1 MNSIGQIIKG
11 LRKKNGLTQSKLA
24 EIIHVSD
31 KTISKWELGLSVP
44 ESDILVKLSEYFN
57 VSVEDLIKGNK
68 KILITKD
75 IKKKRIMVGILI
87 CLIFILSIL
96 LFNSYYKRKSDV
108 YVLSGNDNYSLNG
121 LIYNTSKKQVIEL
134 NNLSTKLDFGND
146 LTQEIAII
154 LKSNNTIINSL
165 EFDNETPLSPV
176 NDYLLKFDLSLSG
189 KADYYLLPSQINDLS
204 LVIEYI
210 KNGTLQIKE
219 FAINANKL

>member
-1 MNSIGQIIKG
+1 MNNIGQIIKG
-11 LRKKNGLTQSKLA
+11 LRKRNGLTQSKLA

-146 LTQEIAII
+146 LTQEITII

-189 KADYYLLPSQINDLS
+189 KADYYLLTSQINDLS

>member
-1 MNSIGQIIKG
+1 MNSIGQIIKE
-11 LRKKNGLTQSKLA
+11 LRKRNGLTQSKLA

-146 LTQEIAII
+146 LTQEITII

>member
-1 MNSIGQIIKG
+1 MNSIGQIIKE
-11 LRKKNGLTQSKLA
+11 LRKRNGLTQSKLA

-31 KTISKWELGLSVP
+31 KTISKWKLGLSVP

-96 LFNSYYKRKSDV
+96 LFNSYYKRKSDI

-146 LTQEIAII
+146 LTQEITII

>member
-11 LRKKNGLTQSKLA
+11 LRKRNGLTQSKLA

-146 LTQEIAII
+146 LTQEITII

>member
-1 MNSIGQIIKG
+1 MNNIGQIIKG
-11 LRKKNGLTQSKLA
+11 LRKRNGLTQSKLA

-96 LFNSYYKRKSDV
+96 LFNSYYKRKSDI

-146 LTQEIAII
+146 LTQEITII

>member
-11 LRKKNGLTQSKLA
+11 LRKRNGLTQSKLA

-154 LKSNNTIINSL
+154 LKSNNTIVNSL

>member
-11 LRKKNGLTQSKLA
+11 LRKRNGLTQSKLA

-96 LFNSYYKRKSDV
+96 LFNSYYKRKSDI

-146 LTQEIAII
+146 LTQEITII

-189 KADYYLLPSQINDLS
+189 KTDYYLLPSQINDLS

>member
-11 LRKKNGLTQSKLA
+11 LRKRNGLTQSKLA

-108 YVLSGNDNYSLNG
+108 YVLSGNDNYSLNR

>member
-1 MNSIGQIIKG
+1 MNNIGQIIKG
-11 LRKKNGLTQSKLA
+11 LRKRNGLTQSKLA

>member
-1 MNSIGQIIKG
+1 MNNIGQIIKG
-11 LRKKNGLTQSKLA
+11 LRKRNGLTQSKLA

-31 KTISKWELGLSVP
+31 KTISKWELGLSIP

-57 VSVEDLIKGNK
+57 VSVEDLIKENK

-146 LTQEIAII
+146 LTQEITII

-189 KADYYLLPSQINDLS
+189 KADYYLLTSQINDLS

>member
-11 LRKKNGLTQSKLA
+11 LRKRNGLTQSKLA

-68 KILITKD
+68 KILITKN

-96 LFNSYYKRKSDV
+96 LFNSYYKRKSDI

-146 LTQEIAII
+146 LTQEITII

>member
-11 LRKKNGLTQSKLA
+11 LRKRNGLTQSKLA

-96 LFNSYYKRKSDV
+96 LFNSYYKRKSDI

-146 LTQEIAII
+146 LTQEITII

-210 KNGTLQIKE
+210 KMVL
-219 FAINANKL
+219 FKLKNLR

>member
-1 MNSIGQIIKG
+1 MNNIGQIIKG
-11 LRKKNGLTQSKLA
+11 LRKRNGLTQSKLA

-31 KTISKWELGLSVP
+31 KTISKWELGLSIP

-146 LTQEIAII
+146 LTQEITII

-189 KADYYLLPSQINDLS
+189 KADYYLLTSQINDLS

>member
-11 LRKKNGLTQSKLA
+11 LRKRNGLTQSKLA

-57 VSVEDLIKGNK
+57 VSVEDLIKRNK

-96 LFNSYYKRKSDV
+96 LFNSYYKRKSDI

-146 LTQEIAII
+146 LTQEITII

>member
-1 MNSIGQIIKG
+1 MNNIGQIIKG
-11 LRKKNGLTQSKLA
+11 LRKRNGLTQSKLA

-96 LFNSYYKRKSDV
+96 LFNSYYKRKSDI

-146 LTQEIAII
+146 LTQEITII

-189 KADYYLLPSQINDLS
+189 KADYYLLTSQINDLS

>member
-11 LRKKNGLTQSKLA
+11 LRKRNGLTQSKLA

-31 KTISKWELGLSVP
+31 KTISKWELGLPVP

>member
-1 MNSIGQIIKG
+1 MNNIGQIIKG
-11 LRKKNGLTQSKLA
+11 LRKRNGLTQSKLA

-31 KTISKWELGLSVP
+31 KTISKWELGLSIP

-146 LTQEIAII
+146 LTQEITII

-176 NDYLLKFDLSLSG
+176 NDYLLKSDLSLSG
-189 KADYYLLPSQINDLS
+189 KADYYLLTSQINDLS

>member
-1 MNSIGQIIKG
+1 MNSIGQIIKE
-11 LRKKNGLTQSKLA
+11 LRKRNGLTQSKLA

>member
-1 MNSIGQIIKG
+1 MNNIGQIIKE
-11 LRKKNGLTQSKLA
+11 LRKRNGLTQSKLA

-31 KTISKWELGLSVP
+31 KTVSKWELGLSVP
-44 ESDILVKLSEYFN
+44 ESDILMKLSEYFN

-68 KILITKD
+68 KILITND
-75 IKKKRIMVGILI
+75 IKKKRIIVGILI

-96 LFNSYYKRKSDV
+96 LFNSYYKRKNDV
-108 YVLSGNDNYSLNG
+108 YVLSGNDDYSLSG

-134 NNLSTKLDFGND
+134 NGLSTKLDFGND
-146 LTQEIAII
+146 LTQEITII

-165 EFDNETPLSPV
+165 EFDNETPLSTV
-176 NDYLLKFDLSLSG
+176 NDYLSKFDLSLSG
-189 KADYYLLPSQINDLS
+189 KTDYYLLTSQINDLS

-219 FAINANKL
+219 FTINANKL

>member
-1 MNSIGQIIKG
+1 MNNIGQIIKG
-11 LRKKNGLTQSKLA
+11 LRKRNGLTQSKLA

-146 LTQEIAII
+146 LTQEITII

-165 EFDNETPLSPV
+165 EFDKETPLSPV

-189 KADYYLLPSQINDLS
+189 KADYYLLTSQINDLS

>member
-11 LRKKNGLTQSKLA
+11 LRKRNGLTQSKLA

-96 LFNSYYKRKSDV
+96 LFNSYYKRKSDI

-146 LTQEIAII
+146 LTQEITII

-176 NDYLLKFDLSLSG
+176 NDYLLKLDLSLSG

>member
-1 MNSIGQIIKG
+1 MNSIGQIIKE
-11 LRKKNGLTQSKLA
+11 LRKRNGLTQSKFA

-96 LFNSYYKRKSDV
+96 LFNSYYKRKSDI

-146 LTQEIAII
+146 LTQEITII

>member
-1 MNSIGQIIKG
+1 MSAFSDTLSQFIDDKKIKVYSMAKYCDTDRSTMYKFISGKRNPPSDEIIKKMAQFMH
-11 LRKKNGLTQSKLA
+11 LSPMEWQKL
-24 EIIHVSD
+24 
-31 KTISKWELGLSVP
+31 K
-44 ESDILVKLSEYFN
+44 ESWDVA
-57 VSVEDLIKGNK
+57 
-68 KILITKD
+68 
-75 IKKKRIMVGILI
+75 RIGADA
-87 CLIFILSIL
+87 
-96 LFNSYYKRKSDV
+96 YYKRKSDV

-146 LTQEIAII
+146 LTQEITII

>member
-1 MNSIGQIIKG
+1 MNNIGQIIKG
-11 LRKKNGLTQSKLA
+11 LRKRNGLTQSKLA

-68 KILITKD
+68 KILINKD
-75 IKKKRIMVGILI
+75 IKKKRIMAGILI

-146 LTQEIAII
+146 LTQEITII

-189 KADYYLLPSQINDLS
+189 KADYYLLTSQINDLS

>member
-1 MNSIGQIIKG
+1 MNSIGQIIKE
-11 LRKKNGLTQSKLA
+11 LRKRNGLTQSKLA

-96 LFNSYYKRKSDV
+96 LFNSYYKRKSDI

-121 LIYNTSKKQVIEL
+121 LIYNTSKNQVIEL

-146 LTQEIAII
+146 LTQEITII

>member
-1 MNSIGQIIKG
+1 MNNIGQIIKG
-11 LRKKNGLTQSKLA
+11 LRKRNGLTQSKLA

-96 LFNSYYKRKSDV
+96 LFNSYYKRKSDI

-121 LIYNTSKKQVIEL
+121 LIYNTSKKLVVEL

-146 LTQEIAII
+146 LTQEITII

-189 KADYYLLPSQINDLS
+189 KADYYLLTSQINDLS

>member
-11 LRKKNGLTQSKLA
+11 LRKRNGLTQSKLA

-44 ESDILVKLSEYFN
+44 ESDILVKLSVYFN

-96 LFNSYYKRKSDV
+96 LFNSYYKRKSDI

-146 LTQEIAII
+146 LTQEITII

>member
-11 LRKKNGLTQSKLA
+11 LRKRNGLTQSKLA

-96 LFNSYYKRKSDV
+96 LFNSYYKRKSDI

-146 LTQEIAII
+146 LTQEITII

>member
-11 LRKKNGLTQSKLA
+11 LRKRNGLTQSKLA

-146 LTQEIAII
+146 LTQEITII

-189 KADYYLLPSQINDLS
+189 KADYYLLTSQINDLS

>member
-11 LRKKNGLTQSKLA
+11 LRKRNGLTQSKLA

-96 LFNSYYKRKSDV
+96 LFNSYYKRKSDI

-146 LTQEIAII
+146 LTQEITII

-189 KADYYLLPSQINDLS
+189 KADYYLLPSQITDLS

>member
-11 LRKKNGLTQSKLA
+11 LRKRNGLTQSKLA

-96 LFNSYYKRKSDV
+96 LFNSHYKRKSDI

-146 LTQEIAII
+146 LTQEITII

>member
-11 LRKKNGLTQSKLA
+11 LRKRNGLTQSKLA

-96 LFNSYYKRKSDV
+96 LFNSYYKRKSDI

-121 LIYNTSKKQVIEL
+121 LIYNTSKKPVIEL

-146 LTQEIAII
+146 LTQEITII

>member
-1 MNSIGQIIKG
+1 MNSIGQIIKE
-11 LRKKNGLTQSKLA
+11 LRKRNGLTQSKLA

-121 LIYNTSKKQVIEL
+121 LIYNTNKKQVIEL

-146 LTQEIAII
+146 LTQEITII

-189 KADYYLLPSQINDLS
+189 KADYYLLTSQINDLS

>member
-11 LRKKNGLTQSKLA
+11 LRKRNGLTQSKLA

-96 LFNSYYKRKSDV
+96 LFNSYYKRKSDI
-108 YVLSGNDNYSLNG
+108 YVLSGNDDYSLNG

-146 LTQEIAII
+146 LTQEITII

-176 NDYLLKFDLSLSG
+176 NDYLLKFDLSLSS

>member
-1 MNSIGQIIKG
+1 MNSIGQIIKE
-11 LRKKNGLTQSKLA
+11 LRKRNGLTQSKLA

-121 LIYNTSKKQVIEL
+121 LIYNTNKKQVIEL

-146 LTQEIAII
+146 LTQEITII

>member
-1 MNSIGQIIKG
+1 MNNIGQIIKG
-11 LRKKNGLTQSKLA
+11 LRKRNGLTQSKLA

-146 LTQEIAII
+146 LTQEITII

-189 KADYYLLPSQINDLS
+189 KSDYYLLPSQINDLS

>member
-1 MNSIGQIIKG
+1 MNNIGQIIKG
-11 LRKKNGLTQSKLA
+11 LRKRNGITQSKLA

-96 LFNSYYKRKSDV
+96 LFNSYYKRKSDI

-146 LTQEIAII
+146 LTQEITII

-189 KADYYLLPSQINDLS
+189 KADYYLLTSQINDLS

>member
-1 MNSIGQIIKG
+1 M
-11 LRKKNGLTQSKLA
+11 A

-96 LFNSYYKRKSDV
+96 LFNSYYKRKSDI

-146 LTQEIAII
+146 LTQEITII

-210 KNGTLQIKE
+210 KNSTLQIKE

>member
-1 MNSIGQIIKG
+1 MNNIGQIIKG

-96 LFNSYYKRKSDV
+96 LFNSYYKRKSDI

-146 LTQEIAII
+146 LTQEITII